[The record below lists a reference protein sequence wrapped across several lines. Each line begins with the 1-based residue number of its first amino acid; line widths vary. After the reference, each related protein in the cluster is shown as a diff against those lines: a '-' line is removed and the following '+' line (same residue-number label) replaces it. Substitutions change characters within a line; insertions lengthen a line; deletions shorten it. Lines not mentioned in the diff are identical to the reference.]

1 MTRWWR
7 PGSCARWP
15 RASSTSDLNYLRDS
29 STARLAQHMADQ
41 VDTLGEGL
49 TDDPVVAARVLRE
62 GAESFLHF
70 GIVARREAEQQDE
83 LKGAP
88 DILVT
93 VPFFDADIFDMEG
106 LIRLG

>member
-1 MTRWWR
+1 
-7 PGSCARWP
+7 
-15 RASSTSDLNYLRDS
+15 
-29 STARLAQHMADQ
+29 MADQ

-49 TDDPVVAARVLRE
+49 TDDPAVAARVLRE
-62 GAESFLHF
+62 VAESFLHF
-70 GIVARREAEQQDE
+70 GIVARREAEQQNE

-106 LIRLG
+106 LIRLGQQVWD